1 MLMRSTML
9 LVVSSALLLAACG
22 SEDSG
27 AATTDGTTAA
37 AASPTRLGLISEPLR
52 AGLYNITQD
61 GDVEIEE
68 ERCFTAENIA
78 AGRFG
83 VPNMAG
89 EGWTLDTNRM
99 SGGTI
104 EVAARHPS
112 GSRLTITGTYEK
124 EAFVTDGTL
133 EMKLNGETHIVRT
146 QQRGRFASSTCPD
159 DMD

>member
-9 LVVSSALLLAACG
+9 LVVSSALFLAACG

-27 AATTDGTTAA
+27 AAT
-37 AASPTRLGLISEPLR
+37 AASGTSPIRIGATSEPLR
-52 AGLYNITQD
+52 AGLYQVAQT
-61 GDVEIEE
+61 GDVESEE
-68 ERCFTAENIA
+68 ERCFTAENIS

-89 EGWTLDTNRM
+89 DGWTFDTNRM
-99 SGGTI
+99 SGGMI

-112 GSRLTITGTYEK
+112 GSQLTITGTYEK

-133 EMKLNGETHIVRT
+133 EMKLNGETHIIRT

-159 DMD
+159 DLD